1 MRPLSLKQALHCET
15 ATTPSTRCRC
25 RCGGALHGANR
36 QAHYMLAE
44 GDPHNY
50 RTDEQTRERRN
61 YRRRMRRR
69 ELRTKMEDMFK
80 PLEPP

>member
-1 MRPLSLKQALHCET
+1 MRALSLRQALNCET
-15 ATTPSTRCRC
+15 ATTPATRCRC

-50 RTDEQTRERRN
+50 RTDEEKRERRN
-61 YRRRMRRR
+61 RRRRMKRR
-69 ELRTKMEDMFK
+69 ERRTGMDDLFK
-80 PLEPP
+80 PLES